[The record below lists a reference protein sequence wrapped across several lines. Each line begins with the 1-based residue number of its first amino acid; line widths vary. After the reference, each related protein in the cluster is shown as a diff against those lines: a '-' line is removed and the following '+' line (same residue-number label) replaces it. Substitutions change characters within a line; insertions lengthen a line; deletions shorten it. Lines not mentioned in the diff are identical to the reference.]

1 MTSSDYDPFK
11 SRKPDGTTPPP
22 VKPERGGRVAAL
34 SSLAEQKM
42 AVDASRRDQV
52 WPSPG
57 GPIDGIKPGLWR
69 EEGDLDDTGCIPE
82 NCPVRP
88 LGFDGEQYFLVD
100 TSGQI
105 FNTGTAAMG
114 VERIQK
120 LFAGHEDFLCWGW
133 PRLAPDGKRVTGF
146 KAEEVRRDLYAA
158 CRARGNFSMTDMV
171 RGRGAW
177 RDDDGRL
184 ILHCG
189 SYLWYEGKL
198 QDTGEVG
205 SNFYVRRP
213 GSLIPWG
220 EPVKPD
226 DNPAVDVIKALRTW
240 NFERGDIDSLMVLG
254 WLGVAL
260 MGAALDWRPSVFVVA
275 DAGSGKSQLVGKSG
289 LLRTILGRSMVATT
303 NASEAGLYQL
313 VGHDSLPIAIDELEG
328 EDGPEQAQKIIK
340 MARDAASGSV
350 RIRGGADHKG
360 VEFQAQSAFLFS
372 AINPP
377 PLPPA
382 SLTRLAIIQINK
394 FKGDPGTPPELIAA
408 ETVGP
413 KLLRRVA
420 DGWADYPRI
429 YENYRTELRQ
439 IGGHDSRG
447 QNTFG
452 TFLACAHLLLGDE
465 GLEMLGLPFEDLTW
479 YAEQLRADLLP
490 ELADKKD
497 PWEMFIQLL
506 LTSPIDAI
514 QEHGQ
519 RMTIAQVV
527 EASYGKEQW
536 SSEKV
541 TRYLAAAGVGWVDRG
556 DEKLGGWLA
565 VPNQSRV
572 IGKMM
577 ADTPFG
583 DRSGNGNWRFA
594 LSRGV
599 DTGIVHKT
607 LPAGVA
613 GRKSE
618 GNRITVAGN
627 QERCLF
633 INLPEWRKHARGEE

>member
-1 MTSSDYDPFK
+1 MSKADYDPFNAREAK
-11 SRKPDGTTPPP
+11 GNKPRAG
-22 VKPERGGRVAAL
+22 GGRVAAL

-42 AVDASRRDQV
+42 AVDAARRDQL
-52 WPSPG
+52 WPKPG
-57 GPIDGIKPGLWR
+57 GKVEGVGPGAWR
-69 EEGDLDDTGCIPE
+69 EDYALDDTGCLPD

-88 LGFDGEQYFLVD
+88 LGFDGEQYYLVD

-105 FNTGTAAMG
+105 FNTGTASMG

-120 LFAGHEDFLCWGW
+120 LFAGHEDFLCWCW
-133 PRLAPDGKRVTGF
+133 PAFSRDGKRVTGF

-189 SYLWYEGKL
+189 GYLWYDGRL

-205 SNFYVRRP
+205 THFYVRRP
-213 GSLIPWG
+213 GSLVPWG
-220 EPVKPD
+220 EPVKPE
-226 DNPAVDVIKALRTW
+226 DNPAVEIIKALRTW

-254 WLGVAL
+254 WIGVAM
-260 MGAALDWRPSVFVVA
+260 MGAALEWRPSVFVVA

-289 LLRTILGRSMVATT
+289 LLRSILGRSMVATT

-313 VGHDSLPIAIDELEG
+313 VGHDSLPIAIDEMEG

-394 FKGDPGTPPELIAA
+394 FKGDPGTPPELMAA

-413 KLLRRVA
+413 RLLRRVA
-420 DGWADYPRI
+420 DGWADFPRI

-465 GLEMLGLPFEDLTW
+465 GLEALGLPFETLDW

-490 ELADKKD
+490 ELADKKES
-497 PWEMFIQLL
+497 WELFIQLL

-519 RMTIAQVV
+519 RLTVAQVI
-527 EASYGKEQW
+527 ENSYGGGEPW
-536 SSEKV
+536 SDEKV
-541 TRYLAAAGVGWVDRG
+541 ARYLAAAGLGWINRR

-594 LSRGV
+594 LSRGM
-599 DTGIVHKT
+599 DAGIVHKT
-607 LPAGVA
+607 LPAGVG

-618 GNRITVAGN
+618 GNRVTVAGN

-633 INLPEWRKHARGEE
+633 INLPAWRKHASGED